1 VWALIEA
8 AQQEPFWTWTDL
20 FLFVG
25 LGFPAFVLT
34 FVVAQWAMAP
44 VTQNKAVLLMI
55 PQFIAQM
62 AMLIP
67 IALLFRWKYDR
78 PFLPAMRLGV
88 RPGEIWPSF
97 GSGILLAVSVLAL
110 AALMRVPDIASPMK
124 DLMRDPAAARW
135 IAIFAVSVGP
145 AFEELF
151 FRGLLQPVAVRT
163 LGMLLGIVLSA
174 APFAA
179 LHGPQYAWS
188 WQHVLMI
195 LVAGSA
201 FGWWRMRTRST
212 GAAIIMHSGYNTV
225 LVLGYL
231 IGRSAL

>member
-1 VWALIEA
+1 LIEETH
-8 AQQEPFWTWTDL
+8 QEPFWTWADL
-20 FLFVG
+20 FLFLG
-25 LGFPAFVLT
+25 LGLPAFVVT
-34 FVVAQWAMAP
+34 FLVAQFAIAP

-55 PQFIAQM
+55 PQFLAQM

-67 IALLFRWKYDR
+67 IALLFRWKYDMA
-78 PFLPAMRLGV
+78 FLPAMRLGV

-97 GSGILLAVSVLAL
+97 GSGIVLAVAVLAL
-110 AALMRVPDIASPMK
+110 AALMRVPDIASPMR
-124 DLMRDPAAARW
+124 DLMQDPAAARW
-135 IAIFAVSVGP
+135 IAVFAVSVGP
-145 AFEELF
+145 AFEEVF

-163 LGMLLGIVLSA
+163 LGIITGILLSA
-174 APFAA
+174 APFAV

-188 WQHVLMI
+188 WRHVLMI
-195 LVAGSA
+195 LIAGSA

-225 LVLGYL
+225 LVVGYL

>member
-1 VWALIEA
+1 LIEA
-8 AQQEPFWTWTDL
+8 PQQETFWTWTDL

-25 LGFPAFVLT
+25 LGLPAFILAFVL
-34 FVVAQWAMAP
+34 AQLAMAP

-67 IALLFRWKYDR
+67 IALLFRWKYAM

-88 RPGEIWPSF
+88 HPGEIWVSF
-97 GSGILLAVSVLAL
+97 GSGIVLAVSVLLL
-110 AALMRVPDIASPMK
+110 AAMMRVPDIDSPMR

-163 LGMLLGIVLSA
+163 LGVMAGVLLSA
-174 APFAA
+174 APFAM

-188 WQHVLMI
+188 WRHVLMI
-195 LVAGSA
+195 LIAGSA

-225 LVLGYL
+225 LVVGYL